1 MKLIQM
7 PSKGAGV
14 LSSNVSA
21 NGAAGVLPQ
30 VWATEGNLAVA
41 VCAMQ
46 AEGTPAAAPAEL
58 ARPGLRVVIT
68 PETAFYRKY
77 TEAMLQRYSVMKLQ
91 KGRVPSLL
99 GRELFRGKVTSYKVH
114 GFDDVVIFV
123 HDVEQCMKLL
133 HAEQQRL
140 LYRIAVQEYTFGEA
154 AAMLRWSLR
163 STRRR
168 YNEAIDELTAIFQKR
183 GLMAK
188 TPGLA
193 MPVRCL
199 DPEDG
204 EVAVGV
210 WGRSQKKLE
219 QLKEARAAERSE
231 SS

>member
-1 MKLIQM
+1 MR
-7 PSKGAGV
+7 SKSEV
-14 LSSNVSA
+14 MSS
-21 NGAAGVLPQ
+21 GVLPQ
-30 VWATEGNLAVA
+30 VWATDGNLALAVA
-41 VCAMQ
+41 TMQ
-46 AEGTPAAAPAEL
+46 AEGVPAAKPVESVRPA
-58 ARPGLRVVIT
+58 LRVVIT

-123 HDVEQCMKLL
+123 HDVEQCMRLL
-133 HAEQQRL
+133 DGEQQKVI
-140 LYRIAVQEYTFGEA
+140 YRIAVQEYTFGEA

-168 YNEAIDELTAIFQKR
+168 YNEALDELTAIFQKR
-183 GLMAK
+183 GLMDK
-188 TPGLA
+188 TPGLK

-204 EVAVGV
+204 EVAVEYGGAQQV
-210 WGRSQKKLE
+210 
-219 QLKEARAAERSE
+219 SE
-231 SS
+231 SAR